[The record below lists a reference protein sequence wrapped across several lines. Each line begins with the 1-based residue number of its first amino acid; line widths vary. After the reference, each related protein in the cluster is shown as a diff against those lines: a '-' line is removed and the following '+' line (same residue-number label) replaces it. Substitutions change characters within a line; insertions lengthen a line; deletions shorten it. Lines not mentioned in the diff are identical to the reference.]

1 MEMSSDIDHVLLT
14 RFNLPSEGVES
25 IIRAKEGWL
34 RDRIALFEHYCLPS
48 VLAQTNQDFHW
59 IIYFDPG
66 SPEWLK
72 QLIQSHANQG
82 AYVPIFRPSV
92 SKAELIADIIQ
103 VTGGRGARL
112 ITTNLDNDDG
122 LAINFVERLQAS
134 GPHEERT
141 AVYLSHGLIKSN
153 SRLYLRTDKHNAF
166 GSVVE
171 TWASPSTCWADWHT
185 LLGKSMR
192 VIELYDEPGWLQ
204 VVHGANVSNRVRG
217 RLVAPSAYT
226 SLFPGLL
233 DDICTPQLL
242 ELATDAIIA
251 QPRRLA
257 KESGRALAKAI
268 AMRLLGKKGI
278 DRVKTFWASR
288 SRHKLQCYKVV
299 RTIQPDA

>member
-1 MEMSSDIDHVLLT
+1 
-14 RFNLPSEGVES
+14 
-25 IIRAKEGWL
+25 
-34 RDRIALFEHYCLPS
+34 
-48 VLAQTNQDFHW
+48 
-59 IIYFDPG
+59 
-66 SPEWLK
+66 
-72 QLIQSHANQG
+72 
-82 AYVPIFRPSV
+82 
-92 SKAELIADIIQ
+92 
-103 VTGGRGARL
+103 
-112 ITTNLDNDDG
+112 
-122 LAINFVERLQAS
+122 
-134 GPHEERT
+134 
-141 AVYLSHGLIKSN
+141 
-153 SRLYLRTDKHNAF
+153 
-166 GSVVE
+166 VE